1 LKDKSDLEEA
11 AVKIQAAFRGHQ
23 TRNNMKQ
30 PGKHEETEP
39 SPQQLEEEFRADDTG
54 KNVCTYWAVTNN
66 SHNHSC
72 LHLSLY
78 VFLIPG
84 HFFNF

>member
-54 KNVCTYWAVTNN
+54 KNVCTYILGR
-66 SHNHSC
+66 H
-72 LHLSLY
+72 
-78 VFLIPG
+78 
-84 HFFNF
+84 